1 MPVDPLSLIAVNVGA
16 SVFNNW
22 RNNRQSHKLQEK
34 QQEFARAAAE
44 RNKQC
49 MWQLM
54 REGQELALEMECETH
69 KNRLDDIRNDF
80 DKILHRLAY
89 IEAIETWP
97 LKVLPIVMKNQ
108 SLGSLTTTAD
118 ENIAMHCILTPSNCT
133 QFNKHILPTIE
144 EKLADFCNLH
154 WSTLSSHPILFY
166 SGAWKT
172 GTIPTGVEVSQLKTN
187 LSNLPT
193 LLITP
198 FFEPEG
204 GMVFQINAWGI
215 GVELETEI
223 ECADFSYAESYKS
236 GIDYLQ
242 EEDIKERTIEEFIPY
257 LQCLIGYIADQYFWT
272 NHNESP
278 LLPTLL
284 SMHVVNTDGMQYL
297 NAASNERYSN
307 LLDVCV
313 RESQAMPFSPDKML
327 SLLEGSASLWDET
340 TRKDKLEEIFIT
352 NAQGRSNNAI
362 SSMNEA
368 LYCELYSK
376 EDLPFLR
383 KFIEIYQYCDYK
395 DELSNLLEVLESIDF
410 DYSIL
415 ESTDI
420 AYLEKLANEGNGA
433 AMYRLGEL
441 YEYSISPIR
450 EYNKMKATHYYNLAL
465 KNHFILS
472 IVYQILQ
479 EDNITQQSLNYI
491 EMHIE
496 VIKNMAF
503 RNVVTAVIRLSQL
516 YYLGYGVRKNLAQS
530 RQILESIDF
539 PNHPYYYYWA
549 SKLLIDMYGKQES
562 NSIEFHLQ
570 KSADM
575 GYVVAQSTLSNLYRS
590 GLLITE
596 NPVLSFEYAKKAAT
610 QGSVDDIVNLGC
622 YYLIGYGT
630 IKSESNAKYLL
641 KLAAKEGNHKA
652 IDLLNKL

>member
-1 MPVDPLSLIAVNVGA
+1 MPVDPLSLSLMAVNVGA

-22 RNNRQSHKLQEK
+22 RNNKQSHKLQEK

-44 RNKQC
+44 RNKQR

-54 REGQELALEMECETH
+54 REGQELALEMERETH
-69 KNRLDDIRNDF
+69 ENRLEDIRNDF
-80 DKILHRLAY
+80 DRILHRLAY
-89 IEAIETWP
+89 IEAIKTWP

-108 SLGSLTTTAD
+108 SLGSLTATAD

-133 QFNKHILPTIE
+133 QFNKYILPTLE

-187 LSNLPT
+187 LRNLPT

-198 FFEPEG
+198 FFKPEG
-204 GMVFQINAWGI
+204 GILFQINAWGI

-223 ECADFSYAESYKS
+223 ECAEFSYAESYKQ

-242 EEDIKERTIEEFIPY
+242 EEDMKERTTEEFVPY

-284 SMHVVNTDGMQYL
+284 AMKVVNTDGMQYL
-297 NAASNERYSN
+297 NIVSGERYNN
-307 LLDVCV
+307 LLDVGIE
-313 RESQAMPFSPDKML
+313 ESQSMPFSPEKML
-327 SLLEGSASLWDET
+327 SLLEGSASLWDNT

-352 NAQGRSNNAI
+352 NAQERSEQGI

-368 LYCELYSK
+368 VSCELYSK

-383 KFIEIYQYCDYK
+383 KFIELYQYCDYK

-420 AYLEKLANEGNGA
+420 VYLEKLANEGNGA
-433 AMYRLGEL
+433 AMFRLGEI
-441 YEYSISPIR
+441 YEYSIGVDYDQDKSASYYKKSSNYIFTR
-450 EYNKMKATHYYNLAL
+450 FHDICNDKAPLINNDNVNIDGLR
-465 KNHFILS
+465 ILYS
-472 IVYQILQ
+472 LNVTQAIMYVAILQ
-479 EDNITQQSLNYI
+479 
-491 EMHIE
+491 H
-496 VIKNMAF
+496 KNMLCIDNAD
-503 RNVVTAVIRLSQL
+503 VLE
-516 YYLGYGVRKNLAQS
+516 
-530 RQILESIDF
+530 ILDKIEYS
-539 PNHPYYYYWA
+539 NHPYAYYWGA
-549 SKLLIDMYGKQES
+549 MYIRESYGREYIPSYVELLE
-562 NSIEFHLQ
+562 
-570 KSADM
+570 KSANL
-575 GYVVAQSTLSNLYRS
+575 GFLKAIKVLSEDYMS
-590 GLLITE
+590 GQYLQE
-596 NPVLSFEYAKKAAT
+596 NPERHIEYCKKAAT
-610 QGSVDDIVNLGC
+610 QSDLDSIVDLGVC
-622 YYLIGYGT
+622 YASGYGVQQS
-630 IKSESNAKYLL
+630 KQQSLKLL
-641 KLAAKEGNHKA
+641 KFAAELGSEEAMEFLEK
-652 IDLLNKL
+652 II

>member
-1 MPVDPLSLIAVNVGA
+1 MPVDPLSLALMAVNVGA

-22 RNNRQSHKLQEK
+22 RNNKQSHKLQEK

-44 RNKQC
+44 RNKQR

-54 REGQELALEMECETH
+54 REGQELALEMERETH
-69 KNRLDDIRNDF
+69 ENRLVDIRNDF
-80 DKILHRLAY
+80 DHILHRLAY
-89 IEAIETWP
+89 AQAINSWP

-108 SLGSLTTTAD
+108 SLGSLTATAD
-118 ENIAMHCILTPSNCT
+118 ENIAMHCILTPSNCA

-172 GTIPTGVEVSQLKTN
+172 GTMPTGVEVSQLKTN

-215 GVELETEI
+215 GVELKTEI
-223 ECADFSYAESYKS
+223 ECADFSYAESYKQ

-284 SMHVVNTDGMQYL
+284 AMNVVNTDGMQYL
-297 NAASNERYSN
+297 NIASEERYSN
-307 LLDVCV
+307 LLDVCKE
-313 RESQAMPFSPDKML
+313 ESQAMPFSPEKML
-327 SLLEGSASLWDET
+327 NLLEGSASLWDET
-340 TRKDKLEEIFIT
+340 TRKNKLEEIFIT
-352 NAQGRSNNAI
+352 NAQRRSNNAI

-368 LYCELYSK
+368 LSCEFYSK

-395 DELSNLLEVLESIDF
+395 DELSNLLQVLESIDF

-420 AYLEKLANEGNGA
+420 AYLEKLANEGSGA
-433 AMYRLGEL
+433 AMFRLGEI
-441 YEYSISPIR
+441 YEYSIGVDYDKIISD
-450 EYNKMKATHYYNLAL
+450 KYYESSLRAEFILAEEKQNIKIGGNVNVNTLHILHDSGVISSSIMLSELYLTDNLDYSIHILNSLAENQHPRYLYIGARAL
-465 KNHFILS
+465 KQKYGNYEKESVVSL
-472 IVYQILQ
+472 LKDAA
-479 EDNITQQSLNYI
+479 DN
-491 EMHIE
+491 
-496 VIKNMAF
+496 
-503 RNVVTAVIRLSQL
+503 
-516 YYLGYGVRKNLAQS
+516 GYN
-530 RQILESIDF
+530 
-539 PNHPYYYYWA
+539 
-549 SKLLIDMYGKQES
+549 
-562 NSIEFHLQ
+562 
-570 KSADM
+570 
-575 GYVVAQSTLSNLYRS
+575 VAQLELMYMYKN
-590 GLLITE
+590 GDFVQE
-596 NPVLSFEYAKKAAT
+596 NPELHFRYASMAAE
-610 QGSVDDIVNLGC
+610 QGNIEAMTIVGLC
-622 YYLIGYGT
+622 FFTGYGT
-630 IKSESNAKYLL
+630 IKSIDSALRILNIPANKGYS
-641 KLAAKEGNHKA
+641 KA
-652 IDLLNKL
+652 IKLLNIINSI

>member
-1 MPVDPLSLIAVNVGA
+1 MPVDPLSLSLMAVNVGA

-22 RNNRQSHKLQEK
+22 RNNKQSHKLQEK

-44 RNKQC
+44 RNKQR

-54 REGQELALEMECETH
+54 REGQELALEMERETH
-69 KNRLDDIRNDF
+69 ENRLEDIRNDF
-80 DKILHRLAY
+80 DRILHRLAY
-89 IEAIETWP
+89 IETIKTWP

-108 SLGSLTTTAD
+108 SLGSLTATAD

-133 QFNKHILPTIE
+133 QFNKYILPTLE

-187 LSNLPT
+187 LRNLPT

-198 FFEPEG
+198 FFKPEG
-204 GMVFQINAWGI
+204 GILFQINAWGI

-223 ECADFSYAESYKS
+223 ECAEFSYAESYKQ

-242 EEDIKERTIEEFIPY
+242 EEDMKERTTEEFVPY

-284 SMHVVNTDGMQYL
+284 AMKVVNTDGMQYL
-297 NAASNERYSN
+297 NIVSGERYNN
-307 LLDVCV
+307 LLDVGIE
-313 RESQAMPFSPDKML
+313 ESQSMPFSPEKML
-327 SLLEGSASLWDET
+327 SLLEGSASLWDNT

-352 NAQGRSNNAI
+352 NAQERSEQGI

-368 LYCELYSK
+368 VSCELYSK

-383 KFIEIYQYCDYK
+383 KFIELYQYCDYK

-420 AYLEKLANEGNGA
+420 VYLEKLANEGNGA
-433 AMYRLGEL
+433 AMFRLGEI
-441 YEYSISPIR
+441 YEYSIGVDYDQDKSASYYKKSSNYIFTR
-450 EYNKMKATHYYNLAL
+450 FHDICNDKAPLINNDNVNIDGLR
-465 KNHFILS
+465 ILYS
-472 IVYQILQ
+472 LNVTQAIMYVAILQ
-479 EDNITQQSLNYI
+479 
-491 EMHIE
+491 H
-496 VIKNMAF
+496 KNMLCIDNAD
-503 RNVVTAVIRLSQL
+503 VLE
-516 YYLGYGVRKNLAQS
+516 
-530 RQILESIDF
+530 ILDKIEYS
-539 PNHPYYYYWA
+539 NHPYAYYWGA
-549 SKLLIDMYGKQES
+549 MYIRESYGREYIPSYVELLE
-562 NSIEFHLQ
+562 
-570 KSADM
+570 KSANL
-575 GYVVAQSTLSNLYRS
+575 GFLKAIKVLSEDYMS
-590 GLLITE
+590 GQYLQE
-596 NPVLSFEYAKKAAT
+596 NPERHIEYCKKAAT
-610 QGSVDDIVNLGC
+610 QSDLDSIVDLGVC
-622 YYLIGYGT
+622 YASGYGVQQS
-630 IKSESNAKYLL
+630 KQQSLKLL
-641 KLAAKEGNHKA
+641 KFAAELGSEEAMEFLEK
-652 IDLLNKL
+652 II